1 MNSRERLLRVL
12 RGMEPDRVPI
22 SLYEFDGFYDSW
34 IYDYPEY
41 VEILDYAKG
50 KTDKMYF
57 WSPRSDRPVLFYGVV
72 DEENVRRVRWREG
85 NSTYTKTVIE
95 TPRGRLYS
103 ITREDDGVHTSWT
116 VERLCKSAEDAEKIF
131 SLPYEPWRPEVDSF
145 FALDKKL
152 GGSGIPMGDV
162 ADALCSTVG
171 LFGLTRFLKIYMKR
185 RSLIFDLMDLFQER
199 IRNYLRHLLELGAV
213 TLYRIIGP
221 EYATPPFLSPR
232 DFDRLVLP
240 YDAELVE
247 LLHSY
252 GGMARLHSHGK
263 VKQVLPSFREMKV
276 DAVDPLEPPPDGDVE
291 LREAR
296 RILGSEVTLI
306 GNIEER
312 VFEVGDKPDIERWVK
327 KAIREGASGGGFILC
342 PTAMP
347 MTTPLSRKV
356 KENIIYYIDCGLK
369 YGRLKGKGQP

>member
-41 VEILDYAKG
+41 VEILDYAEG

-152 GGSGIPMGDV
+152 GGSGIPMGDI

-199 IRNYLRHLLELGAV
+199 IRNYLRHLLEMGAV

-312 VFEVGDKPDIERWVK
+312 VFEVGDKRDIERWVK

-347 MTTPLSRKV
+347 MTTPLSKRV

-369 YGRLKGKGQP
+369 YGRLKGKG

>member
-41 VEILDYAKG
+41 VEILDYAEG

-57 WSPRSDRPVLFYGVV
+57 WSPRSERPVLFYGVV

-152 GGSGIPMGDV
+152 GGSGIPMGDI

-199 IRNYLRHLLELGAV
+199 IRNYLRHLLEMGAV

-252 GGMARLHSHGK
+252 GGMARLHPHGK

-276 DAVDPLEPPPDGDVE
+276 DAMDPLEPPSDGDVE

-296 RILGSEVTLI
+296 RILGSKVTLI

-312 VFEVGDKPDIERWVK
+312 VFEVGDKRDIERWVK
-327 KAIREGASGGGFILC
+327 KAIREGASGEASFC
-342 PTAMP
+342 A
-347 MTTPLSRKV
+347 R
-356 KENIIYYIDCGLK
+356 
-369 YGRLKGKGQP
+369 QPCR

>member
-41 VEILDYAKG
+41 VEILDYAEG

-152 GGSGIPMGDV
+152 GGSGIPMGDI

-199 IRNYLRHLLELGAV
+199 IRNYLRHLLEMGAV

-263 VKQVLPSFREMKV
+263 VKQVLPSFKEMKV

-312 VFEVGDKPDIERWVK
+312 VFEVGDKPDIEHWVK

-369 YGRLKGKGQP
+369 YGRLKGKG

>member
-41 VEILDYAKG
+41 VEILDYAEG

-85 NSTYTKTVIE
+85 NSTYTKTIIE

-152 GGSGIPMGDV
+152 GGSGIPMGDI

-263 VKQVLPSFREMKV
+263 VKQVLPSFKEMKV

-312 VFEVGDKPDIERWVK
+312 VFEVGDKRDIERWVK

-347 MTTPLSRKV
+347 MTTPLSKRV

-369 YGRLKGKGQP
+369 YGRLKGKG

>member
-41 VEILDYAKG
+41 VEILDYAEG

-57 WSPRSDRPVLFYGVV
+57 WSPRSERPVLFYGVV

-152 GGSGIPMGDV
+152 GGSGIPMGDI

-199 IRNYLRHLLELGAV
+199 IRNYLRHLLEMGAV

-263 VKQVLPSFREMKV
+263 VKQVLPSFKEMKV

-312 VFEVGDKPDIERWVK
+312 VFEVGDKRDIERWVK

-347 MTTPLSRKV
+347 MTTPLSKRV

-369 YGRLKGKGQP
+369 YGRLKGKG